1 MTTTVFIMCAGPPR
15 IINGICTQLLPLN
28 KGMSFLGRQL
38 AQTSEYSRYIVT
50 STQEIKDFALK
61 REVPVIEPESERRAC
76 NSILSTKH
84 LWTDR
89 VVILLGDVIFA
100 NKVIE
105 KILNHTD
112 HVMFSGDQ
120 YESYALSFS
129 IDARDEI
136 ISALSKGAEKWSG
149 CLRYAYRF
157 WVGKSWRINE
167 SPKQLRADPAFFYT
181 GGTGTRDC
189 DSPTIY
195 ANIIREEVLTHR
207 LDNR

>member
-1 MTTTVFIMCAGPPR
+1 MTTTIFIMCAGPPR
-15 IINGICTQLLPLN
+15 IINDTCTQLLPLN
-28 KGMSFLGRQL
+28 KGISFLGRQL
-38 AQTSEYSRYIVT
+38 EQTKGYSHYIVT
-50 STQEIKDFALK
+50 STQEIKDFAIK
-61 REVPVIEPESERRAC
+61 HEVAVLEPESERRAC
-76 NSILSTKH
+76 NSILSTQH

-89 VVILLGDVIFA
+89 VIILLGDVIYA
-100 NKVIE
+100 NSVMK

-112 HVMFSGDQ
+112 RVMFSGDQ

-149 CLRYAYRF
+149 CLRYACRF
-157 WVGKSWRINE
+157 WGGRSWRINE
-167 SPKQLRADPAFFYT
+167 SVEQLRADPAFFYT